1 MSEVIRVTTGIKRYD
16 ILNEND
22 EKVAELVIDTN
33 DTHLLSRFI
42 ELYDNVYKIQ
52 DDCGRRLDNIGIEDD
67 EQIEIEDA
75 KKILSINEDAV
86 NQIIAETEKLFG
98 NNLFHEMY
106 RENYDMNPEFVP
118 DIALLQNFFEQI
130 MPIVRTVLQKKSK
143 YSPNKKGRR

>member
-1 MSEVIRVTTGIKRYD
+1 MSEVIRVTTGIKKYE

-22 EKVAELVIDTN
+22 QKVAELVIDTN

-42 ELYDNVYKIQ
+42 ELYDSVYKIQ
-52 DDCGRRLDNIGIEDD
+52 DDCGRRLDDIGIEDE

-75 KKILSINEDAV
+75 KKILTINEDAV
-86 NQIIAETEKLFG
+86 SQIIAETEKLFG

-106 RENYDMNPEFVP
+106 RENYEFNPDFVP

-130 MPIVRTVLQKKSK
+130 MPIVKTVFQKKSK
-143 YSPNKKGRR
+143 YSPNNKGRR